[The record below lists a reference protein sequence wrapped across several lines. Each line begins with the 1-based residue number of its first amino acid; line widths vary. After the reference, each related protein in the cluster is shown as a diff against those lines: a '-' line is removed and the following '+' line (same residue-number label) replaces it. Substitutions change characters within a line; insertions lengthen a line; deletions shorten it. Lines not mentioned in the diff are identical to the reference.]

1 MKNSWIIVGVIA
13 LVLIGGSVWYSN
25 SVVEKANEGVE
36 VMQHIAGN
44 PDAEVVLV
52 EYADFQ
58 CPACAQ
64 FNPELKKVIEAYGDH
79 FRFEY
84 KHFPLT
90 RIHPLAIP
98 AAKASEAAGQQGKFS
113 EYVDMLFTKQS
124 EWTRTANANGAFLQ
138 YAEELDLDIGKFRT
152 HMRSSI
158 LEDNIKDQMNEALE
172 KGFTGTPTFT
182 LNGERMNI
190 TTYQDFRDQIVA
202 AIEATGVVIDEGSD
216 AIDANSTE
224 TE

>member
-1 MKNSWIIVGVIA
+1 MKNPWLIVGVIA
-13 LVLIGGSVWYSN
+13 VILIGGSIWYSN
-25 SVVEKANEGVE
+25 QVAERANEGVE
-36 VMQHIAGN
+36 AMTHVAGN

-52 EYADFQ
+52 EYSDYQ

-90 RIHPLAIP
+90 RIHSLAVP
-98 AAKASEAAGQQGKFS
+98 AAKAAEAAGQQGKFF
-113 EYVDMLFTKQS
+113 EYTDMLFERQS
-124 EWTRTANANGAFLQ
+124 EWTSNPNTNAVFVR
-138 YAEELDLDIGKFRT
+138 YAEELDLDVSQFRT
-152 HMRSSI
+152 QMRSSVLDSTI
-158 LEDNIKDQMNEALE
+158 REQMNEALD

-202 AIEATGVVIDEGSD
+202 AIEATGVTIDEPVAEDGVGED
-216 AIDANSTE
+216 EA
-224 TE
+224 